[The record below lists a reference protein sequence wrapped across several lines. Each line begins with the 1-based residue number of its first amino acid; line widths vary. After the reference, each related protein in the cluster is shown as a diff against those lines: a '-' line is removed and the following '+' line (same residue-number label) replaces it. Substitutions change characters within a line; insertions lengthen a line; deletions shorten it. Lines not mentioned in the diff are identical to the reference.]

1 MPRPYAVSFTVSDAL
16 WMTTVGDETPLVRK
30 RHRGRLRAYG
40 RQVWAEAKEEGAGF
54 TNRFVMLVTVGG
66 RRESPV
72 LSCETL
78 KPLIDAGTDMG
89 LWPDDDPAHRAMTCY
104 LRDPRPLPGGRATIN
119 IWVIPLAAGE
129 DPLVRL
135 LRCTQDQL
143 ESCIQIVRLQ
153 LQRLVQIFHAFFLR
167 RDLFGEIQIIVRRF
181 RRRFFLLFA
190 F

>member
-89 LWPDDDPAHRAMTCY
+89 C
-104 LRDPRPLPGGRATIN
+104 GRTTI
-119 IWVIPLAAGE
+119 
-129 DPLVRL
+129 
-135 LRCTQDQL
+135 
-143 ESCIQIVRLQ
+143 
-153 LQRLVQIFHAFFLR
+153 R
-167 RDLFGEIQIIVRRF
+167 RIGP
-181 RRRFFLLFA
+181 
-190 F
+190 

>member
-78 KPLIDAGTDMG
+78 KPSST
-89 LWPDDDPAHRAMTCY
+89 RAPTWDCGRMT
-104 LRDPRPLPGGRATIN
+104 I
-119 IWVIPLAAGE
+119 
-129 DPLVRL
+129 
-135 LRCTQDQL
+135 
-143 ESCIQIVRLQ
+143 
-153 LQRLVQIFHAFFLR
+153 R
-167 RDLFGEIQIIVRRF
+167 RTGP
-181 RRRFFLLFA
+181 
-190 F
+190 